1 MVVACSSSIIIFA
14 TVIESSDN
22 GMLSLKIKLYSGA
35 MGFPGS
41 ISGKESAF
49 QCRRHKRHGFDPWV
63 KKIPWSRKW
72 RPTPM
77 CLPGKFHE
85 QKSLVGYS
93 AWVHKESDMTE

>member
-63 KKIPWSRKW
+63 KKIPWR
-72 RPTPM
+72 RTHQPTAIFLPRESAGQSS
-77 CLPGKFHE
+77 LPGC
-85 QKSLVGYS
+85 GP
-93 AWVHKESDMTE
+93 